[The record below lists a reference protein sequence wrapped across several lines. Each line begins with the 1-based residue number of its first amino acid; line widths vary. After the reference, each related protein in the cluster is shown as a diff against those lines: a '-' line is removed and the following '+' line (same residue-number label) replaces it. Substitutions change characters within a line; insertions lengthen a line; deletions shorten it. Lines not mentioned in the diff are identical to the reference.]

1 MNDPQAATM
10 VIDKLSSDALQ
21 ARKDGDGLKKEIL
34 QSTLARITNA
44 EAVAPAPASS
54 MSVGVGSTEAARR
67 ELSLPEVYELI
78 QQEIDELTEAY
89 KAMDSQPAHPYAR
102 ELKSKI
108 EILSSYISN

>member
-1 MNDPQAATM
+1 MNDPQTAAAL
-10 VIDKLSSDALQ
+10 IDKLSRDALQ
-21 ARKDGDGLKKEIL
+21 ARKDDDGLKKEIL

-44 EAVAPAPASS
+44 QAVAPTPASS

-67 ELSLPEVYELI
+67 ELFLSEVYELI

-89 KAMDSQPAHPYAR
+89 KAMDSHPVHPYAL

-108 EILSSYISN
+108 EILSNYIP